1 MRVVLIA
8 GPDAG
13 HAFPVMALAE
23 RFRSAGDEAVVLTG
37 ERWWQAG
44 RAAGL
49 DVRPLPG
56 LEPRPEDDDA
66 DAGQR
71 IHGRAAH
78 MSTQVM
84 PVLTD
89 LAPDL
94 VVADVLTA
102 GGGMA
107 AERCGIP
114 WVELSP
120 HPLYRPSRSLPPLGS
135 GLAPGSGVRGR
146 MRDGVMRRLT
156 ARSVRAGTAQ
166 RSAARIS
173 VGLPALDPGPARR
186 LIATIP
192 ALEVPRVDWPSE
204 ARLVGALLWEPTDT
218 VLDLP
223 PGNEPLVVV
232 APSTAATG
240 EASTVEVAL
249 SAAAR
254 SRASGLPVR
263 VAISALEVPGRQ
275 HDALPSWAVA
285 GSGRQDV
292 LLRSASAVVCGG
304 GHGMLA
310 KTLSSGVPAVT
321 VPGGGDQWEL
331 ANRAARQG
339 SSIPVSPPDVDTLA
353 RALARVLREPSFRR
367 AARRAAAGAD
377 AVRDPVAVCRSVLAG
392 RA

>member
-23 RFRSAGDEAVVLTG
+23 RFRSAGDEVVVLTG

-49 DVRPLPG
+49 DMRALPG

-78 MSTQVM
+78 MSTQVL

-102 GGGMA
+102 GGGLA

-135 GLAPGSGVRGR
+135 GLTPGSGVRGR
-146 MRDGVMRRLT
+146 MRDVLMRRLT

-166 RSAARIS
+166 RSAARVS
-173 VGLPALDPGPARR
+173 LGLPAVDPGPARR

-218 VLDLP
+218 VLDPP
-223 PGNEPLVVV
+223 PGDEPLVVV

-240 EASTVEVAL
+240 EASTVDVAVE
-249 SAAAR
+249 AAAR
-254 SRASGLPVR
+254 ARAAGLPVR
-263 VAISALEVPGRQ
+263 VAISALDAPGVV
-275 HDALPSWAVA
+275 LPPWAVA
-285 GSGRQDV
+285 GTGRQDV

-310 KTLSSGVPAVT
+310 KTLTAGVPAVT

-339 SSIPVSPPDVDTLA
+339 GSVLVSPPDAQALA
-353 RALARVLREPSFRR
+353 RALHRVLREPSFRR
-367 AARRAAAGAD
+367 AARRAAASAD

-392 RA
+392 HE